1 MRTPPKLD
9 FGLWGSH
16 QSTSSS
22 SSEAEQDGGAA
33 LERLE
38 AVDLLHHLLDG
49 LVQALDRLLRL
60 QAEAVINRPFDY
72 LKHQSTSSK
81 QLEAEQRLRQSLQ
94 KAVATKEELRLK
106 AEEEIER
113 LNQDIQEMMDEID
126 RLKTFPEPP
135 EKEEQEENQ
144 IQVK

>member
-49 LVQALDRLLRL
+49 LVQALDLLLRL
-60 QAEAVINRPFDY
+60 QA
-72 LKHQSTSSK
+72 Q
-81 QLEAEQRLRQSLQ
+81 QLRRG
-94 KAVATKEELRLK
+94 
-106 AEEEIER
+106 
-113 LNQDIQEMMDEID
+113 D
-126 RLKTFPEPP
+126 RLPQALPQPLFGLELL
-135 EKEEQEENQ
+135 
-144 IQVK
+144 